1 MLLNLLLYA
10 SFLAN
15 IGIGILNFSLV
26 FYMRDLFDASS
37 AQIGLLS
44 SLWALAYLAGCFV
57 LHRVSG
63 KLGPKRSLSLAA
75 LGMALFSVLILK
87 SPSITF
93 LYIYAALF
101 GFVTALF
108 WPPLEGWLS
117 EGYEGS
123 ALNKRVGRFNLSW
136 SAALT
141 LSPYIAGVLIEKS
154 LTLPLIVTIGVY
166 ILLFSSFLVVSTFF
180 LKNNGHPVLKADSAS
195 EREDTSTPL
204 RFIAWMGIFSS
215 YLINGIVL
223 FVFPLYAREILLIQ
237 ESSIGLLFLLRALLS
252 TGVFVFMSRTV
263 CWHFKKLQMLFIQ
276 LVLVLFCAALPF
288 FKTWSSLAV
297 MFSFFGILF
306 AFQYSNSLFHGVS
319 GSVNREKRMAVHEGV
334 LTAGLISGA
343 VGGGVVYQL
352 FGVTVLFYGAGTVLF
367 IILILQLA
375 VLILQ
380 KGMEAEIS
388 KS

>member
-1 MLLNLLLYA
+1 MLLYA

-26 FYMRDLFDASS
+26 FYMRDLFGASS

-44 SLWALAYLAGCFV
+44 SLWALSYLVGCFS
-57 LHRVSG
+57 LHRISG
-63 KLGPKRSLSLAA
+63 KMGPKRSLSLAA
-75 LGMALFSVLILK
+75 FGMALFSLFILY
-87 SPSITF
+87 STSIYM
-93 LYIYAALF
+93 LYVCSSLF
-101 GFVTALF
+101 GFITALF

-136 SAALT
+136 STALIV
-141 LSPYIAGVLIEKS
+141 SPYIAGLLIERS

-166 ILLFSSFLVVSTFF
+166 LLLFASFSFFSAWF
-180 LKNNGHPVLKADSAS
+180 LKAEGHPAEKSSTGPGEQDS
-195 EREDTSTPL
+195 STPL
-204 RFIAWMGIFSS
+204 RYVAWMGIFSS

-223 FVFPLYAREILLIQ
+223 FVFPLYARDVLGIQ

-252 TGVFVFMSRTV
+252 TIVFMFMSRTV
-263 CWHFKKLQMLFIQ
+263 WWHFNKLQMLFVQ
-276 LVLVLFCAALPF
+276 LILVIFCALLPVF
-288 FKTWSSLAV
+288 TSWSSFALV
-297 MFSFFGILF
+297 FSFFGVLF

-334 LTAGLISGA
+334 LTAGLITGA
-343 VGGGVVYQL
+343 VGGGVVYQS
-352 FGVTVLFYGAGTVLF
+352 FGVTAVFTGAGSVLF
-367 IILILQLA
+367 ITMLVQLMVLFFQKKGRA
-375 VLILQ
+375 VL
-380 KGMEAEIS
+380 S